1 MQPIDP
7 QFDAARDVRILL
19 QTRQN
24 RNNPQV
30 IQFRDLQSV
39 QSSHFDR
46 TKPLRVLIHGWF
58 GDDTTDL
65 NIFTSAE
72 LLNYYDFNVVL
83 LDWGAGAQT
92 INYPGAVAR
101 VPGVG
106 AMLAQQLDFLQEHG
120 FISWDRVSIIG
131 FSLGGLTKRFF

>member
-1 MQPIDP
+1 MQNVEPIAP
-7 QFDAARDVRILL
+7 LFDAARDVRILL

-24 RNNPQV
+24 RQNPQQ
-30 IQFRDLQSV
+30 ILFRNLQSV
-39 QSSHFDR
+39 QQSHFDR

-83 LDWGAGAQT
+83 LDWSAGAQT
-92 INYPGAVAR
+92 INYPGAVLR
-101 VPGVG
+101 VPQVG
-106 AMLAQQLDFLQEHG
+106 AMLAQQLDFLHEQG
-120 FISWDRVSIIG
+120 FISWDRVAIVG
-131 FSLGGLTKRFF
+131 FSLGGL